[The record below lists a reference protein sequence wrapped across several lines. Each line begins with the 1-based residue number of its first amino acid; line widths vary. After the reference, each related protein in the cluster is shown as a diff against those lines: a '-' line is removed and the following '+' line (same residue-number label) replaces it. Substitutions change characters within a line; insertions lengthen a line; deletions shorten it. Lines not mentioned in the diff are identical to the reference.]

1 MHQFY
6 YRSTLILTLFFV
18 IFLSPGQLF
27 SQDGAKLFKGN
38 CASCHKPTDQKLVGP
53 GLKGIRSRWPD
64 EAKLISWIKN
74 STEFLKTGDAYAN
87 KLFEEY
93 GKSVMPAQALSDAE
107 IVAIIDWSDKGGDA
121 PAVPT
126 TADAG
131 AGAAT
136 ANQAD
141 QPTDSGTYVSIL
153 LGLGILLLI
162 LISVLGS
169 VKKSLE
175 TLVNDKN
182 GVVVKA
188 VPVRSPIEKF
198 KFWASQNKKIVAIVS
213 LFLVIWVLN
222 LGWDQLMGVGVYQ
235 GYAPEQPIKFS
246 HEIHAGQNKIA
257 CVYCHSGVEKSKH
270 ANIPSANVC
279 MNCHS
284 YIQEGPNYGK
294 EEISKIYAA
303 LDYNPETRV
312 YGPNQKPI
320 EWIRVHN
327 LPDHVYF
334 NHSQHVK
341 VGKLECAQCHGAVDS
356 MAVVQQNSPLTMG
369 WCIDCHRKTEVKV
382 EGNGYYEE
390 LHKKFKEDPN
400 YKKGDPFTVEQIG
413 GLECSKCHY

>member
-6 YRSTLILTLFFV
+6 SRITLILTMFFV
-18 IFLSPGQLF
+18 VFLAPGQMF

-53 GLKGIRSRWPD
+53 GLKDIRSRWPD
-64 EAKLISWIKN
+64 EAKLIAWIKN
-74 STEFLKTGDAYAN
+74 SAEFLKTGDAYAN
-87 KLFEEY
+87 KLYEDY
-93 GKSVMPAQALSDAE
+93 GKSAMPAQALSDAE
-107 IVAIIDWSDKGGDA
+107 IIAIVDWADKGGDA
-121 PAVPT
+121 PAAPVAASP
-126 TADAG
+126 G
-131 AGAAT
+131 AGEGASSTSSA
-136 ANQAD
+136 
-141 QPTDSGTYVSIL
+141 TDSGTYTMVL
-153 LGLGILLLI
+153 LGIALLLI
-162 LISVLGS
+162 VLIAVLGT

-175 TLVNDKN
+175 ALVNDKN
-182 GVVVKA
+182 GIVVKP
-188 VPVRSPIEKF
+188 VPARSPIEKI
-198 KFWASQNKKIVAIVS
+198 KYWASQNKKIVAIAG
-213 LFLVIWVLN
+213 LFLVIWVTN

-235 GYAPEQPIKFS
+235 GYEPEQPIKFS
-246 HEIHAGQNKIA
+246 HELHAGQNKIA

-279 MNCHS
+279 MNCHA

-320 EWIRVHN
+320 EWIRVHS

-341 VGKLECAQCHGAVDS
+341 VGKIECTQCHGPVDS
-356 MAVVQQNSPLTMG
+356 MSVVKQFSPLTMG
-369 WCIDCHRKTEVKV
+369 WCINCHRETEVKV